1 MAGTTGYEF
10 IAQVGNLL
18 VVADNEALMT
28 RAYHR
33 FVGSAVYSTAAFAHH
48 FHGYL
53 RSVFDRWMLSVI
65 YTLQSGQPYSAYA
78 STDINGDNNRFNDI
92 APGTTR
98 NQYRYTASVSLDP
111 RAARDISLGRTT
123 RLTLIWEAFN
133 LLNRDNYNLVS
144 QTLYDATGTTLRR
157 VREFGDRLAATD
169 PRIMQ
174 LAVKL
179 SF

>member
-1 MAGTTGYEF
+1 
-10 IAQVGNLL
+10 
-18 VVADNEALMT
+18 
-28 RAYHR
+28 
-33 FVGSAVYSTAAFAHH
+33 
-48 FHGYL
+48 
-53 RSVFDRWMLSVI
+53 VFDRWTLSAI
-65 YTLQSGQPYSAYA
+65 YTLQSGQPYSAYV

-98 NQYRYTASVSLDP
+98 NQYRYPASASLDP

-133 LLNRDNYNLVS
+133 LLNRDTYNLVN
-144 QTLYDATGTTLRR
+144 QILYSATGTTLQRNSL
-157 VREFGDRLAATD
+157 FGDLTGTSD